1 MVKVSDYIIQYLEQL
16 GVGHM
21 FMLPGG
27 GAMHL
32 NDSLGKSQK
41 IQYVVC
47 LHEQA
52 CAIAAEA
59 YARVTNKPGLL
70 MVTTGPGGTNAVTGV
85 AAAYVESTPMIVLS
99 GQVKMADQIRNQGIR
114 QQGMQ
119 EVDIVSIV
127 KPITKYAVMVT
138 GPETI
143 KYHLDKAVYE
153 AMNGRK
159 GPVWLDLPLD
169 VQASMIDENTL
180 AGWEPERNTQNEEG
194 NHAAAGSG
202 ALHLG
207 FLDRMP
213 WTAECEISDSRPD
226 RSEMENGTGD
236 FEVLPAALG
245 RQELEQQVL
254 QVIERLNASERPV
267 LLAGNGIRL
276 SEGIEVFEE
285 LADCLSIPI
294 LTTWNGIDLIEE
306 THPLFFG
313 RPGGMGQR
321 YANFMQQNSD
331 FFLSIGARMNLLQ
344 TGYNFDGF
352 AREAVKVM
360 VDIDENELK
369 KINVRPQISICAD
382 AKDFM
387 ELLLKHKDKIHKK
400 NRSQWIAYGKRMK
413 EKYPVVQKE
422 YWEQKEN
429 VNTYALLDVITEQ
442 MKENDIYV
450 SGSSGTCID
459 VSMQTFRVKKGQR
472 VFATKGL
479 ASMGFGVPATIGA
492 CLAGNGRRTVCV
504 NGDGGFQMN
513 IQELETIRRLD
524 LPIKIFVLNNQG
536 YAQIHAT
543 QKNIFQ
549 GHYVACDEGSNLTLS
564 PISDVAA
571 AYGLKTVKIQN
582 NQELQEKVREVL
594 AYDGPVVCEV
604 IVPIEL
610 SAFPKQVSYK
620 RADGQMESL
629 PLEYMNPPLS
639 EKEMQENMLI
649 GMYQKE

>member
-1 MVKVSDYIIQYLEQL
+1 MIKVSDYIIQYLEKL
-16 GVGHM
+16 GVAHM

-32 NDSLGKSQK
+32 NDSLGRSQK

-70 MVTTGPGGTNAVTGV
+70 MVTTGPGGTNAITGV
-85 AAAYVESTPMIVLS
+85 AAAYVESTPMVVLS
-99 GQVKMADQIRNQGIR
+99 GQVKLADQIRGQGVR

-119 EVDIVSIV
+119 ELDIISIV
-127 KPITKYAVMVT
+127 KPVTKYAAMVT
-138 GPETI
+138 EPETI
-143 KYHLDKAVYE
+143 KYHLDKALYR
-153 AMNGRK
+153 ATSGRK
-159 GPVWLDLPLD
+159 GPVWLDIPLD
-169 VQASMIDENTL
+169 IQASMVDETEL
-180 AGWEPERNTQNEEG
+180 AGWEPWQGADAQTDGIGYGQ
-194 NHAAAGSG
+194 AG
-202 ALHLG
+202 AQKQ
-207 FLDRMP
+207 
-213 WTAECEISDSRPD
+213 EIRKK
-226 RSEMENGTGD
+226 G
-236 FEVLPAALG
+236 
-245 RQELEQQVL
+245 LEKQAL
-254 QVIERLNASERPV
+254 QVIDCLNASERPV

-276 SEGIEVFEE
+276 SDGIEVFEE
-285 LADCLSIPI
+285 LVSCLQIPV
-294 LTTWNGIDLIEE
+294 LTTWNGIDLIEDS
-306 THPLFFG
+306 HPLFFG

-360 VDIDENELK
+360 VDIDGNELK
-369 KINVRPQISICAD
+369 KINVRPQIPICAD
-382 AKDFM
+382 AKEFM
-387 ELLLKHKDKIHKK
+387 ELLLMHKDKIQRKD
-400 NRSQWIAYGKRMK
+400 RSGWAAYGNRMK
-413 EKYPVVQKE
+413 EKYPIVQKAH
-422 YWEQKEN
+422 WEQEGYA
-429 VNTYALLDVITEQ
+429 NTYALLDAITEQ
-442 MKENDIYV
+442 MEENDIYV

-459 VSMQTFRVKKGQR
+459 ISMQVFRVKKGQR

-513 IQELETIRRLD
+513 IQELETIRRLA

-549 GHYVACDEGSNLTLS
+549 GHYVACDESSHLTLS
-564 PISDVAA
+564 PISGVAA
-571 AYGLKTVKIQN
+571 AYGLKTAQIRN
-582 NQELQEKVREVL
+582 NGEVREKVREVL
-594 AYDGPVVCEV
+594 AYEGPVVCEV
-604 IVPIEL
+604 LVPMEL
-610 SAFPKQVSYK
+610 CALPKQVSYK

-629 PLEYMNPPLS
+629 PLEYMNPMLPEEELR
-639 EKEMQENMLI
+639 ENMLV
-649 GMYQKE
+649 GMYQMDC